1 MAQMVKPAD
10 QKFPQHDQNM
20 QDGHVNKTQDGQI
33 NHDQLCDYLHD
44 QQLQPQDGAQLEG
57 KIVALSLSPRHAQNH
72 AMHK

>member
-10 QKFPQHDQNM
+10 QKFPQHNQNM
-20 QDGHVNKTQDGQI
+20 QDGHVNKIQI
-33 NHDQLCDYLHD
+33 NHDQLCDYLHE

-57 KIVALSLSPRHAQNH
+57 KIVALSLSPRQAQNH